1 MSTREN
7 IIRDIVSYRQQNKA
21 GIETKISCIN
31 ELDAR
36 LQELS
41 RTREYILSQG
51 DSNDAAGLQEIEGN
65 ISGIREKL
73 NTLRIEL
80 QRLLNRYSRD
90 TVNIGIV
97 GVPKQGKSTFLQS
110 LTGLDE
116 AIIPTGFKWV
126 TGACSYLR
134 HDPTVAKGDAF
145 AIITPYTRNEFLEEV
160 ITPFTNSLN
169 IPRLFDPEDLRTLRL
184 PDISE
189 LPRKE
194 QHMQLERLAELKANY
209 DKYEHLLGRS
219 ELRIERKDIRSYVAQ
234 CDEECRVK
242 YTNWY
247 VVKKAEIHCCFPH
260 EDIGKVMI
268 CDTPGL
274 GDFTPGAQKSLVERL
289 GNGMDF
295 IFLLRRFDEKEQE
308 VRETDADFYNV
319 IREAYPIFDVPD
331 WAYLILNR
339 SAHENVPALYIDE
352 LQRKLATRKGVFA
365 LNAKDK
371 ESVGAAFQ
379 SILGDVVNQLPV
391 LDKKLSSHCNTL
403 LADLSQSITELTKKA
418 QRSMNSA
425 LPSHRTRTND
435 VKQILR
441 NITTRI
447 LQLQADLAS
456 GVALAGVPSF
466 AQYLKDTLSTM
477 YSEVP
482 ALESDIVDEQNAQ
495 EWMGEGWDKLRAAFI
510 ARFASLDTTL
520 NAVSSA
526 VKARLQDIL
535 TSADGG
541 RLAFVSDTPEG
552 PEFWQDLR
560 EVLDETLQEH
570 ATHLIAAIDNL
581 LNTQLSFRALI
592 MPRLHDLT
600 DALSTKSTHPAFE
613 YCRYTQGSTLEE
625 CRVRLQSAWKIAVS
639 LASSMFSDDDD
650 GGELKDINI
659 APTQAMLALIDEFYL
674 LWLRHNGKSASEN
687 NWFEF
692 YQKHETNV
700 WPEIYQNEQ
709 SCFAM
714 NRRWNNAV
722 AKVSETLNK
731 LSK

>member
-1 MSTREN
+1 MNTRED
-7 IIRDIVSYRQQNKA
+7 IINEIVSQRQQNKA
-21 GIETKISCIN
+21 GIEEKINYIN
-31 ELDAR
+31 ELDGR
-36 LQELS
+36 LQDLN

-51 DSNDAAGLQEIEGN
+51 DSDVTEGLQEIEGS
-65 ISGIREKL
+65 ISAIREKI

-80 QRLLNRYSRD
+80 QRLLNRYSRN

-134 HDPTVAKGDAF
+134 HDPTVAQGDAF

-234 CDEECRVK
+234 CDESCSIK
-242 YTNWY
+242 YSNWY
-247 VVKKAEIHCCFPH
+247 VVKKAEIHCCFPQT
-260 EDIGKVMI
+260 DIGKIMI

-274 GDFTPGAQKSLVERL
+274 GDFTPGAQKALVERL

-295 IFLLRRFDEKEQE
+295 IFLLKRFDKNEQE
-308 VRETDADFYNV
+308 VRETDAGFYDV
-319 IREAYPIFDVPD
+319 IKEAYPIFDVSD

-339 SAHENVPALYIDE
+339 NAQETVPSLYIEE
-352 LQRKLATRKGVFA
+352 LQRKLTTRKGVFA
-365 LNAKDK
+365 LDAKDTA
-371 ESVGAAFQ
+371 SVGTAFQ
-379 SILGDVVNQLPV
+379 NILGDIVNQLPT
-391 LDKKLSSHCNTL
+391 LDKKLGSHCDTL
-403 LADLSQSITELTKKA
+403 LTDLSHSITELTKKA
-418 QRSMNSA
+418 QRTMSNA
-425 LPSHRTRTND
+425 HPTHRTRTND

-441 NITTRI
+441 NLTARI
-447 LQLQADLAS
+447 LQLQADMAA
-456 GVALAGVPSF
+456 GTAMAGVPSF
-466 AQYLKDTLSTM
+466 EQFIQETLTTM
-477 YSEVP
+477 YADVP
-482 ALESDIVDEQNAQ
+482 ALKSDIVDEQNPQ

-510 ARFASLDTTL
+510 SRFSSLDTTL
-520 NAVSSA
+520 NAVTDA
-526 VKARLQDIL
+526 VKSQLQSIL

-541 RLAFVSDTPEG
+541 RLGFVSDTPDK

-560 EVLDETLQEH
+560 EVLDETLQKD
-570 ATHLIAAIDNL
+570 ATHLIKAIDNL
-581 LNTQLSFRALI
+581 LNTQLSFRALV
-592 MPRLHDLT
+592 MPRLHALT
-600 DALSTKSTHPAFE
+600 DALSTKSTHPAFKAF
-613 YCRYTQGSTLEE
+613 RFTQGDNVEKCKT
-625 CRVRLQSAWKIAVS
+625 RLQSAWKTAVS
-639 LASSMFSDDDD
+639 MARSMFSDDDD
-650 GGELKDINI
+650 GGELKDINA
-659 APTQAMLALIDEFYL
+659 APTRAMLALIDEFYL
-674 LWLRHNGKSASEN
+674 LWLKHNGRSASEN
-687 NWFEF
+687 IWFEF
-692 YQKHETNV
+692 YQKHATNV

-709 SCFAM
+709 SRFAM
-714 NRRWNNAV
+714 TRRWTNAV
-722 AKVSETLNK
+722 AKITETLNK
-731 LSK
+731 LSR

>member
-7 IIRDIVSYRQQNKA
+7 IIRDIVSYRQQSKA
-21 GIETKISCIN
+21 GIENKINCIN
-31 ELDAR
+31 ELDTR
-36 LQELS
+36 LQELN
-41 RTREYILSQG
+41 RTREYILSQENG
-51 DSNDAAGLQEIEGN
+51 NDAAGLREIDGN
-65 ISGIREKL
+65 ISSIREKI
-73 NTLRIEL
+73 NTLRMEL
-80 QRLLNRYSRD
+80 QHLLNRYSRD

-134 HDPTVAKGDAF
+134 HDPTVAQGDAY
-145 AIITPYTRNEFLEEV
+145 AIITPYTRDEFLQEV

-169 IPRLFDPEDLRTLRL
+169 LPRLFAPEDLRTLRL

-247 VVKKAEIHCCFPH
+247 VVKKAEIHCCFPQT
-260 EDIGKVMI
+260 DIGKVMI

-274 GDFTPGAQKSLVERL
+274 GDFTPGAQEALVERL

-308 VRETDADFYNV
+308 VRESDAAFYNV
-319 IREAYPIFDVPD
+319 IRKAYPLFDVPD

-339 SAHENVPALYIDE
+339 SAHEKVPSLYIEE
-352 LQRKLATRKGVFA
+352 LERKLTTRGGVVA
-365 LNAKDK
+365 LDAKDK

-379 SILGDVVNQLPV
+379 KILGDVVTQLPV
-391 LDKKLSSHCNTL
+391 LDKKLSSHCDTL

-418 QRSMNSA
+418 QRTISNA
-425 LPSHRTRTND
+425 QISHFTRTND

-441 NITTRI
+441 NLTAKL

-456 GVALAGVPSF
+456 GVAMAGVPTF
-466 AQYLKDTLSTM
+466 AQFIQETLTTM
-477 YSEVP
+477 YADIP
-482 ALESDIVDEQNAQ
+482 ALDSDIVDEQNPQ
-495 EWMGEGWDKLRAAFI
+495 EWMGEGWDKFRSAFI
-510 ARFASLDTTL
+510 ARFSSLDSTL
-520 NAVSSA
+520 KAVTDN
-526 VKARLQDIL
+526 VKDQMQRIL
-535 TSADGG
+535 TAEDGG
-541 RLAFVSDTPEG
+541 RLNFVSATPDQ
-552 PEFWQDLR
+552 PAFWQDLR
-560 EVLDETLQEH
+560 EVLDETLQER
-570 ATHLIAAIDNL
+570 ATHLIGAIDNL

-592 MPRLHDLT
+592 MPRLHALT
-600 DALSTKSTHPAFE
+600 DALSTRSTHPDFE
-613 YCRYTQGSTLEE
+613 YCRYTQGATLEE
-625 CRVRLQSAWKIAVS
+625 CRARLQSAWKIAVS
-639 LASSMFSDDDD
+639 KAISMFGDDDN
-650 GGELKDINI
+650 GGELKDVN
-659 APTQAMLALIDEFYL
+659 AVPTQAMCALIDEFYL
-674 LWLRHNGKSASEN
+674 LWLKHNGRSVSEN

-692 YQKHETNV
+692 YQKHATNV

-709 SCFAM
+709 SRFAM
-714 NRRWNNAV
+714 NRRWTNAV
-722 AKVSETLNK
+722 AKVSETMNK